1 MPQGGERGG
10 RIVPPARDTD
20 DSTPIRVTN
29 LRPEDR
35 DAIFHNTDDPTS
47 IQETNFRPED
57 RVRPSFTQRTKC
69 FAVGKWSRVVVEKR
83 GRKMIERDN

>member
-1 MPQGGERGG
+1 MPQRGERGG

-35 DAIFHNTDDPTS
+35 DAIFNTTE
-47 IQETNFRPED
+47 QVKTK
-57 RVRPSFTQRTKC
+57 RVRQNYRARNREFINFIFMQYPDSFEHTTIIVSAEAR
-69 FAVGKWSRVVVEKR
+69 S
-83 GRKMIERDN
+83 

>member
-1 MPQGGERGG
+1 MPQRGERGG

-20 DSTPIRVTN
+20 DSTQIQVTN

-35 DAIFHNTDDPTS
+35 DAIFHNTDDPTP

-57 RVRPSFTQRTKC
+57 RAHNGRSI
-69 FAVGKWSRVVVEKR
+69 SRWAS
-83 GRKMIERDN
+83 GGWW